1 MGFPYHFVSLSDEQ
15 NSRRRQLLD
24 GYGQFAQLS
33 VLLLPLIYQLCLG
46 MRLLISRVWPFN
58 PSQAVKEHQSPVIS
72 RFKQPAT
79 GYPTNVFARIR
90 WFLDEEVLEGWETR
104 QEWLITGL
112 WAVWLLVL
120 VFRDTGDDYLHLTK
134 RFGIVAA
141 SQLPLHY
148 MLAAKSWSPIQYLT
162 QMSHEE
168 LNPYHRLLGRLLIAL
183 FSIHAM
189 MYLNFY
195 IQLNLLTK
203 RIQDR
208 DVILGLTAITTFIT
222 IGTTAL
228 ARVRTWNYRVFF
240 YLHVILSLSL
250 LPILYFHVS
259 HLRLYIIESVAI
271 YLLLILQRNVS
282 QTATNA
288 NIKLIPSANLLAV
301 SIPLTKALSSRGFTP
316 GQHIYLGF
324 PSLPQKLRIN
334 PFSIAN
340 SDPHNDNKIELVA
353 RVLSG
358 TTAILADD
366 AAKKRTTNITLEG
379 PYGAAKYFPDLATY
393 DRVLFVAGGVGATF
407 TLPVYLDLLHRKA
420 RGESL
425 PKLKFTWTVRRN
437 VDAQWGIKQVLGS
450 CDGLPDAFKVYT
462 TQGDVDIQ
470 DSDPSARRTQS
481 TSEVEGGGSIE
492 LQERD
497 RLLSDSSTPGESTPR
512 DAKSMYNG
520 RPDFGAMIDETF
532 SYDGR
537 EKVAILV
544 CGPRGMGASVRREVT
559 RWIWKGRSVFWH
571 SEEFGW

>member
-1 MGFPYHFVSLSDEQ
+1 MGFPYHFVSLTDEQ

-33 VLLLPLIYQLCLG
+33 VLLLPLVYQLCLG
-46 MRLLISRVWPFN
+46 MRLLISRLWPFN
-58 PSQAVKEHQSPVIS
+58 PSKAVKEHQSPVIS
-72 RFKQPAT
+72 RFKKPAT
-79 GYPTNVFARIR
+79 GYSTNVFARIR

-112 WAVWLLVL
+112 WAIWLLVL

-148 MLAAKSWSPIQYLT
+148 LLAAKSWSPIQYLT
-162 QMSHEE
+162 RMSHEE
-168 LNPYHRLLGRLLIAL
+168 LNPYHRLLGRLLIAF

-195 IQLNLLTK
+195 IQLNLLSK

-228 ARVRTWNYRVFF
+228 AKVRTWNYRVFF

-250 LPILYFHVS
+250 LPILFFHVS
-259 HLRLYIIESVAI
+259 HLRLYIVESVAI
-271 YLLLILQRNVS
+271 YLVLILQRNVS
-282 QTATNA
+282 QTTTEAKM
-288 NIKLIPSANLLAV
+288 KLIPSANLLAI
-301 SIPLTKALSSRGFTP
+301 SIPLTKALSSRSFTP

-340 SDPHNDNKIELVA
+340 SDPQNDNKIELVA

-358 TTAILADD
+358 TTAMLADD
-366 AAKKRTTNITLEG
+366 ATKKSSTSITLEG
-379 PYGAAKYFPDLATY
+379 PYGAAKYFPDLTTY
-393 DRVLFVAGGVGATF
+393 DQVLFVAGGVGATF
-407 TLPVYLDLLHRKA
+407 TLPVYLDLLRKKA
-420 RGESL
+420 RGEYL
-425 PKLKFTWTVRRN
+425 PKLKFVWAVRRH
-437 VDAQWGIKQVLGS
+437 VDAQWGIKQVLES
-450 CDGLPDAFKVYT
+450 CDGLPETFKVYS

-470 DSDPSARRTQS
+470 DSDPSARRTQG
-481 TSEVEGGGSIE
+481 TSEVEGSGSIE
-492 LQERD
+492 LEERD
-497 RLLSDSSTPGESTPR
+497 RLLSDSSTASESTLK
-512 DAKSMYNG
+512 AANNMYNG
-520 RPDFGAMIDETF
+520 RPDFGAIVDEVF

-537 EKVAILV
+537 KRVAILV
-544 CGPRGMGASVRREVT
+544 CGPKGMGASVRREFT
-559 RWIWKGRSVFWH
+559 RWIWKGRDVFWH